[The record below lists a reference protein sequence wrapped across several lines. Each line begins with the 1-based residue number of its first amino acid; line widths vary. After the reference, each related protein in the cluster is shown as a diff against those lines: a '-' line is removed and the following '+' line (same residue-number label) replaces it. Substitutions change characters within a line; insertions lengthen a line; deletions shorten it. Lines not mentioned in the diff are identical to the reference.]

1 MTAAA
6 AHLSDPPLAAV
17 PSRSQTGDDNVRAL
31 AAALTKVD
39 TGHRDMRHRF
49 ATAVGLSD
57 TEFSAVMRVGRAVDL
72 TPKQLA
78 QSLDM
83 TTGAVT
89 AMIDRL
95 ESANLIERRPNPT
108 DRRSLLLHLSPTGLQ
123 LMEWV
128 QDSYY
133 DAVAAAVL
141 TSTGTSTKK
150 VVQILTELAGAVDD
164 AARKIGAPPFLS

>member
-1 MTAAA
+1 M
-6 AHLSDPPLAAV
+6 
-17 PSRSQTGDDNVRAL
+17 RAL
-31 AAALTKVD
+31 ASALTKVD
-39 TGHRDMRHRF
+39 SGHRDMRHRF
-49 ATAVGLSD
+49 AAAVGLSD
-57 TEFSAVMRVGRAVDL
+57 TEFSAVMRVGRAEEL

-95 ESANLIERRPNPT
+95 EAASLIERLPNPN

-123 LMEWV
+123 LLEWV

-150 VVQILTELAGAVDD
+150 VVQILTELAGAVDE
-164 AARKIGAPPFLS
+164 AAQKIGSPPFLA

>member
-1 MTAAA
+1 MTAAQ
-6 AHLSDPPLAAV
+6 LSEPPLAPV
-17 PSRSQTGDDNVRAL
+17 PSRSSTGDGQVRAL

-39 TGHRDMRHRF
+39 AGHRDMRHRF
-49 ATAVGLSD
+49 STAVGLSD
-57 TEFSAVMRVGRAVDL
+57 TEFSAVMRVGRAVEL

-78 QSLDM
+78 TSVDM

-95 ESANLIERRPNPT
+95 EIAQLIERRPNPD

-123 LMEWV
+123 LLEWV

-141 TSTGTSTKK
+141 SSTGTSTKR
-150 VVQILTELAGAVDD
+150 VVQILTELASAVDD
-164 AARKIGAPPFLS
+164 AAQKIGPPPFLT